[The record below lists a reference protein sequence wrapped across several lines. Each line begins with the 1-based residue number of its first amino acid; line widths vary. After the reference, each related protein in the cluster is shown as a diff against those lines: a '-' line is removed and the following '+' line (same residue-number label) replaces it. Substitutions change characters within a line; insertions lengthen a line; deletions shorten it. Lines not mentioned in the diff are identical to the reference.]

1 MVVLEHA
8 TEPLR
13 TYGTIRREYTPVV
26 APAVNRMQK
35 SSRGVGYLRGTVEVS
50 NFCKALLFHDFRI
63 RVARESLRRGFLS
76 GSLPLWHLLAIRRIP
91 LQNRGLRAESQIA
104 LRPRA
109 RQNGRLLHRISHRF
123 FEVVIC

>member
-13 TYGTIRREYTPVV
+13 TYGTIRREYTP
-26 APAVNRMQK
+26 AVNRLQK
-35 SSRGVGYLRGTVEVS
+35 SSRRVGYLRGTVEVS

-76 GSLPLWHLLAIRRIP
+76 GSFKILSET
-91 LQNRGLRAESQIA
+91 AE
-104 LRPRA
+104 LT
-109 RQNGRLLHRISHRF
+109 
-123 FEVVIC
+123 C